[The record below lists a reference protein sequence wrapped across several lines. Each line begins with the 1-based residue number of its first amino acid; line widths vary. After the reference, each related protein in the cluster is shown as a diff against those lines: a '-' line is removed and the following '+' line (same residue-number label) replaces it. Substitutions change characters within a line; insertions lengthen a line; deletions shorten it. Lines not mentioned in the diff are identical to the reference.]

1 MLFFSELL
9 IFWGGV
15 VFTPKNH
22 TNTFPCSPIPFIQ
35 NGVSGEWLYFE
46 NNANSQYEKVG
57 YDLDDTILISKEDGL
72 IASKPIFN
80 LTVVK
85 QLLLDIKLK
94 RKIYLISNRNE
105 KQRSKII
112 NLLKAIISPQDL
124 ISINIILLGGTNE
137 LKAKYIENNKID
149 IYYGDSDS
157 DMVYAI
163 MGGAKPIRV
172 LRNTMSKDKHGANI
186 GIFKEFIMGCSQRA
200 S

>member
-1 MLFFSELL
+1 MLFFSEIL
-9 IFWGGV
+9 IFWGLF
-15 VFTPKNH
+15 VFTPPNY

-35 NGVSGEWLYFE
+35 NGMSENWSYFE
-46 NNANSQYEKVG
+46 DHENSQYERVG
-57 YDLDDTILISKEDGL
+57 YDFDDTILISQNGSVIDG
-72 IASKPIFN
+72 KPMLNFTI
-80 LTVVK
+80 VK

-94 RKIYLISNRNE
+94 RKVYLISNRNE
-105 KQRSKII
+105 KQRGEII
-112 NLLKAIISPQDL
+112 NLMRTIVSPQAL

-137 LKAKYIENNKID
+137 LKAKYIESNKID
-149 IYYGDSDS
+149 VYYGDSDS

-172 LRNTMSKDKHGANI
+172 LRNTISKDKHGANI